1 MKLTKFT
8 HACVRLE
15 SDDGRALVIDPGEWS
30 EEAALD
36 GVRDVLVTHEH
47 FDHLDVEFLTRVA
60 ADNPRLQQQDR
71 AAFVEMMHGLNLT
84 MPTHVTEALRTNMS
98 GGKTVSQMLAEAA
111 AHVPF
116 MSLPELLT
124 RV

>member
-36 GVRDVLVTHEH
+36 GVDSVLVTHEH
-47 FDHLDVEFLTRVA
+47 YDHVDIGWLTRVA
-60 ADNPRLQQQDR
+60 AGNPRFRVYAPASVTDKLAQRRILADAGVPQPPWSTDR
-71 AAFVEMMHGLNLT
+71 PPA
-84 MPTHVTEALRTNMS
+84 
-98 GGKTVSQMLAEAA
+98 
-111 AHVPF
+111 
-116 MSLPELLT
+116 
-124 RV
+124 